1 MACIGSLTNCESP
14 YLSDILLSRPFPHKN
29 ILYAAP
35 LSRVIY
41 DIFTCHGRSN
51 HWWHFF
57 PPILQPCSKYF
68 IRSVPDLRLRHLAAD
83 QKKRPILFLHRQ
95 PLEHDTWRLVRCW
108 WVFQRRTTVT
118 ARAVIFPKLAPISS
132 PIDLP
137 RSCRYSNICIPFIS
151 WIVVISLKL
160 KPAAKIATLVWVVT
174 QHYIRGRADC
184 YPCLTATLVWDCHL
198 CLRLPPLFEIAT
210 LVWDCH
216 LCLRLPPLSEIATF
230 VWDCHLCLRLPP
242 LFEIATFV

>member
-1 MACIGSLTNCESP
+1 MYLVVILAASLMSLAIVSHHICPIYCFQGLFHIRTFCMQ
-14 YLSDILLSRPFPHKN
+14 R
-29 ILYAAP
+29 
-35 LSRVIY
+35 RWVIY

-57 PPILQPCSKYF
+57 PPILQPDSKYF

-83 QKKRPILFLHRQ
+83 QKKRPILILHRDRQ
-95 PLEHDTWRLVRCW
+95 PLEHDTWRLVRW

-160 KPAAKIATLVWVVT
+160 KPAAKIATIVWVVT

-198 CLRLPPLFEIAT
+198 CLRLPPLFEIA
-210 LVWDCH
+210 
-216 LCLRLPPLSEIATF
+216 SF
-230 VWDCHLCLRLPP
+230 VWDYHPCLNCDTTLQKGQGREQQVIVIDQP
-242 LFEIATFV
+242 